1 MNRSET
7 SIHPDSSM
15 RVKQDAPVVVGF
27 SFRLGGKSVQ
37 AEAATCLY
45 RAVDA
50 EAMTTRFLLLT
61 KDGRFA
67 YLDRVIGGKG
77 VYGAE
82 EWSPDRAMRFLM
94 QHGEGDIVDEFPDIF
109 RKRMP
114 AATKARKIAS
124 SKDRPTEPYLF
135 PLH

>member
-1 MNRSET
+1 M
-7 SIHPDSSM
+7 
-15 RVKQDAPVVVGF
+15 PVVSVRGDSTVTGGF
-27 SFRLGGKSVQ
+27 AFRLSGKSYQ
-37 AEAATCLY
+37 ADATTCLY

-67 YLDRVIGGKG
+67 YLDRVIGGRG
-77 VYGAE
+77 VYAAD
-82 EWSPDRAMRFLM
+82 EWSGDRAMRFLL

-109 RKRMP
+109 RRRVPAP
-114 AATKARKIAS
+114 AAAKVKKAAS
-124 SKDRPTEPYLF
+124 KERPGEPYLF

>member
-1 MNRSET
+1 MNQNET

-15 RVKQDAPVVVGF
+15 PVKQGSPMAAGF

-50 EAMTTRFLLLT
+50 EAMTTRCLMLT

-82 EWSPDRAMRFLM
+82 EWSPGRAMRFLM

-114 AATKARKIAS
+114 AAPKARKMAS
-124 SKDRPTEPYLF
+124 PKSRPTEPYLF

>member
-1 MNRSET
+1 M
-7 SIHPDSSM
+7 
-15 RVKQDAPVVVGF
+15 PVVPVRESGAITGGF
-27 SFRLGGKSVQ
+27 SFRLNGKSYQ
-37 AEAATCLY
+37 ADSTTCLY

-77 VYGAE
+77 VYAAE
-82 EWSPDRAMRFLM
+82 EWGGDRAMRFLV
-94 QHGEGDIVDEFPDIF
+94 QHGEGDVVDEFPDIF
-109 RKRMP
+109 RRRVP
-114 AATKARKIAS
+114 APVAAAPRERKVS
-124 SKDRPTEPYLF
+124 SSPKGRPTEPYLF

>member
-1 MNRSET
+1 M
-7 SIHPDSSM
+7 P
-15 RVKQDAPVVVGF
+15 VKGDNGVTGGF
-27 SFRLGGKSVQ
+27 AFRLSGKTYQ
-37 AEAATCLY
+37 ADATTCLY

-77 VYGAE
+77 VYAAD
-82 EWSPDRAMRFLM
+82 EWGGDRAMRFLM
-94 QHGEGDIVDEFPDIF
+94 QHGEGDVVDEFPDIF
-109 RKRMP
+109 RRRVP
-114 AATKARKIAS
+114 APTAAKVKKAAAKE
-124 SKDRPTEPYLF
+124 RPGEPYLF